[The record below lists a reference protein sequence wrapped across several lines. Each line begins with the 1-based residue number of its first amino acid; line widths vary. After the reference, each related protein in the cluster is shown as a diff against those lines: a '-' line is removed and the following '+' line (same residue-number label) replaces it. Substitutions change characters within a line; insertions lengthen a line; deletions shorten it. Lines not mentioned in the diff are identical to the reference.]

1 MALFDKINCNSANMC
16 LKIKTQVPL
25 ESTFGPKKE
34 PKNIVLKILWKF
46 IMTPTLDYLKIK
58 NDLK

>member
-25 ESTFGPKKE
+25 ESTFGPKKV
-34 PKNIVLKILWKF
+34 PKKHS
-46 IMTPTLDYLKIK
+46 IK
-58 NDLK
+58 NFMEIYHDAKSRLLKN